1 MLVECQLCQQRYID
15 GPGLCPHC
23 VACGLI
29 DEGGRVALAPEF
41 CGCPRGRAVESG
53 KTARKGY
60 KDCWRCQNT
69 GIKNAPGNAAPDAVV
84 QVATETV
91 ADIRKERGLP
101 LQTNKPKPR
110 PQDVAVQEKHAEFMT
125 RVVGQASEHPK
136 TLEVLSEAIDKT
148 IMLVADEPFDEAK
161 VIERLE
167 SWYKSSR
174 GRLPSVIRVLEGDF
188 VLSEDPDE
196 DKKKPGVIAISYVG
210 FWVFEGDESALLAA
224 YNKDLPG
231 LNDATKG
238 VARA

>member
-23 VACGLI
+23 VACGLV
-29 DEGGRVALAPEF
+29 DEGGRVALAPDF
-41 CGCPRGRAVESG
+41 CSCPRGRALSEDVSP
-53 KTARKGY
+53 RKGHR
-60 KDCWRCQNT
+60 DCWRCQNT
-69 GIKNAPGNAAPDAVV
+69 GVRNAPGNAAPDALVTV
-84 QVATETV
+84 SAETV

-101 LQTNKPKPR
+101 LRTPKPR
-110 PQDVAVQEKHAEFMT
+110 PQDVAVQNKHNMFMSE
-125 RVVGQASEHPK
+125 ALKNPEEHPRS
-136 TLEVLSEAIDKT
+136 TELLVEAIDST
-148 IMLVADEPFDEAK
+148 IMLVADEPFDEAE

-196 DKKKPGVIAISYVG
+196 DKDKPGLIAISYVG
-210 FWVFEGDESALLAA
+210 FWVFEGDEEALLAA
-224 YNKDLPG
+224 YNKDLPA
-231 LNDATKG
+231 LDDTTKG